1 LRGRRHRSIP
11 DRPAPFL
18 TPAQVRAV
26 QARSAPRPAIEAP
39 PQIHLHLHGP
49 VSAADVAELIAGQ
62 GNPRPANEED

>member
-39 PQIHLHLHGP
+39 PQIHLHGP
-49 VSAADVAELIAGQ
+49 VSAADVAELIAPQ
-62 GNPRPANEED
+62 GNPRPANEEY